1 MRPGPYERLADDR
14 VFDGLDKLRE
24 EADARGVDVPTLAFA
39 WVLARVD
46 GAVCGPNTAQQLD
59 PILAARELEL
69 SPDDVDRM
77 GRFFDES

>member
-1 MRPGPYERLADDR
+1 MTLRPGPYEQLADDR
-14 VFDGLDKLRE
+14 VYDGLDKLRE
-24 EADARGVDVPTLAFA
+24 EADARSVDVPTLAFA

-69 SPDDVDRM
+69 TSADVERI
-77 GRFFDES
+77 GGFFE